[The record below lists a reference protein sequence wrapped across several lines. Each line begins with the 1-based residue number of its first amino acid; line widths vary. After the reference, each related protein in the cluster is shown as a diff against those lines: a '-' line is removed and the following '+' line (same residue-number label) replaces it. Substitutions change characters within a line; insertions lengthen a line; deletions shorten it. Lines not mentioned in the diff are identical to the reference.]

1 MKKTKNLTLI
11 SLMTAMICVIAPF
24 AITIPISPVPVSL
37 ANLIIGIAIYVL
49 GMKKCVASTLLYLL
63 IGFVGMP
70 VFSGFMGGAGKLIGP
85 TGGYLIGYVLFV
97 VIGGV
102 FVRRYKEKKI
112 LQLIG
117 MLLGMCSCY
126 LLGTIW
132 LMYQSKMDFMTA
144 FMTGVVPF
152 ILADTLKMIMV
163 VVFGNQLRKR
173 LWVAGLVE

>member
-1 MKKTKNLTLI
+1 MSKTKNLTLI

-49 GMKKCVASTLLYLL
+49 GTKKCVASTLLYLL

-85 TGGYLIGYVLFV
+85 TGGYIVGYVLFAFV
-97 VIGGV
+97 GGV
-102 FVRRYKEKKI
+102 FVRRYREKSI
-112 LQLIG
+112 LQFIG
-117 MLLGMCSCY
+117 MLLGMCGCY

-132 LMYQSKMDFMTA
+132 LMYQSKMNFVAA

-152 ILADTLKMIMV
+152 ILADILKIILV
-163 VVFGNQLRKR
+163 VVLGNHLRKR
-173 LWVAGLVE
+173 LWIAGLVE

>member
-1 MKKTKNLTLI
+1 MSKTKNLTLI

-49 GMKKCVASTLLYLL
+49 GTKKCVASTLLYLL

-85 TGGYLIGYVLFV
+85 TGGYIVGYVLFAFV
-97 VIGGV
+97 GGV
-102 FVRRYKEKKI
+102 FVRRYREKSI
-112 LQLIG
+112 LQFIG
-117 MLLGMCSCY
+117 MLLGMCGCY
-126 LLGTIW
+126 FLGTIW
-132 LMYQSKMDFMTA
+132 LMYQSKMNFVAA

-152 ILADTLKMIMV
+152 ILADILKIILV
-163 VVFGNQLRKR
+163 VVLGNHLRKR
-173 LWVAGLVE
+173 LWIAGLVE